1 MLIIRTGVIRSIL
14 PRAQSF
20 VHWRFFNFILIFFK
34 KGFTRYLLHIL
45 PGTGSINLSSMGM
58 GGGMADS
65 NNIRGFEY
73 VDALDVLQYFGS

>member
-20 VHWRFFNFILIFFK
+20 VHWRFNFNFFLIFFK

-58 GGGMADS
+58 GGMADS
-65 NNIRGFEY
+65 NNIRGFE
-73 VDALDVLQYFGS
+73 